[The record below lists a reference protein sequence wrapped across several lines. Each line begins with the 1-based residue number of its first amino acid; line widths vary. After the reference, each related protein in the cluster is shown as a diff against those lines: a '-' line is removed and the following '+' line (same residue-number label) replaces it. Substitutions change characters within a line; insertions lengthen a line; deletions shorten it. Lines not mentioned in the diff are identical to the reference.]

1 MVQETVVAK
10 APVIFYGNMC
20 APWRLFALAAVEY
33 DMNRAGHNLD
43 GAAFSLLKS
52 GHSLMQFA
60 RIIME
65 IESTR
70 RSWQGSAPLVP
81 LTLLRKFRSRQ
92 STDARDKVFAVLG
105 IIRTWGTEQ
114 SGEAMEAI
122 TANYTVDSNQI
133 FFKTTELLIRNTRS
147 LAVLAG
153 TLQGRDAHSMPSWV
167 TDWWHPPTINEHIRV
182 GNISLYDT
190 AKYLSGRVALHKKSI
205 LEAQGCI
212 IDKVNYVGQVLG
224 NELGRSRA
232 RLIVQEW
239 RKSLAEDSEDT
250 EDRYVEGGL
259 LRAAFWRTICAD
271 LEFMQYSES
280 SAYVRQFHRI
290 PEGVLDSEAY
300 ESWLRVDEQS
310 HRRTSLVGGLWV
322 EPTNGEMET
331 KSKNV
336 FQYILECASGGRRFF
351 KTRNGRIGTGP
362 TDMKVGDSVAVLLG
376 SRAPFILRR
385 EDHHTE
391 RCFGQEIRVLFK
403 ERSAYYEAGKGA
415 KLQKDEATKCYS
427 LHQHCH
433 RVVGDAY
440 VHGIMDGGV
449 GRTKE
454 WDMGPIYM
462 V

>member
-1 MVQETVVAK
+1 VVQETVVAK

-33 DMNRAGHNLD
+33 DTNRAVHDLD
-43 GAAFSLLKS
+43 GAAFSLLNS
-52 GHSLMQFA
+52 GQSLMKFA
-60 RIIME
+60 RVIME

-70 RSWQGSAPLVP
+70 LGWQRLQPMVP

-92 STDARDKVFAVLG
+92 STDERDKVFAVLG
-105 IIRTWGTEQ
+105 IIRTWGTEE

-122 TANYTVDSNQI
+122 TANYTVDSDQI

-153 TLQGRDAHSMPSWV
+153 TLQGRNTHSMPSWV
-167 TDWWHPPTINEHIRV
+167 TDWWSPPTINEHIRV
-182 GNISLYDT
+182 GNISLYNT
-190 AKYLSGRVALHKKSI
+190 GKYLSGRVALHKKSI
-205 LEAQGCI
+205 LEAQGAI
-212 IDKVNYVGQVLG
+212 IDKVDYVGKVLG

-239 RKSLAEDSEDT
+239 HKSLMSNSDGKDAD
-250 EDRYVEGGL
+250 YVGGGTL
-259 LRAAFWRTICAD
+259 YDAFWRTLCAD
-271 LEFMQYSES
+271 LRFIQYSDR
-280 SAYVRQFHRI
+280 SAYVREFRRI
-290 PEGVLDSEAY
+290 QETVVKSEAY

-351 KTRNGRIGTGP
+351 KTKKGYIGTGP
-362 TDMKVGDSVAVLLG
+362 ADMKVGDSVAVLLG
-376 SRAPFILRR
+376 SRVPFILRGEYR
-385 EDHHTE
+385 LTE
-391 RCFGQEIRVLFK
+391 QCFGQEIRVLFT
-403 ERSAYYEAGKGA
+403 EGSEYYEAGTGA
-415 KLQKDEATKCYS
+415 KVQKAEAIICYS
-427 LHQHCH
+427 LHRRCY

-440 VHGIMDGGV
+440 VHGIMDGNIE
-449 GRTKE
+449 RTSE
-454 WDMGPIYM
+454 WNKGPIYM
-462 V
+462 I